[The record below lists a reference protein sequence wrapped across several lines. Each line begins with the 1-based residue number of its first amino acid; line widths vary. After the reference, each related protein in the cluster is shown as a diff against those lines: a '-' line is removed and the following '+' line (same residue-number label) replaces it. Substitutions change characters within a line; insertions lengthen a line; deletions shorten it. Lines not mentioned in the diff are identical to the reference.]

1 MSLMHSFYCWGHV
14 GVVLISTAFFA
25 LFGIENWQ
33 ALALVWALIPL
44 ANGFLFLKVPI
55 APLIPEGTKSM
66 TNRELFANKK
76 FWLFILL
83 MLCAGASEQAV
94 AQWAS
99 AFAEQGLGV
108 SKTVGDLV
116 GLLAFAALM
125 GTSRA
130 IFGKFGDRLDIEK
143 FMLGSVGLCVVAFL
157 MISLSPWPVV
167 SLIGC
172 ALCGFS
178 VGIMWPGTLSKAAV
192 ALPAGGTAM
201 FALLALAGDI
211 GCSAGP
217 SVVGFVTDLSNGA
230 MQKGILATV
239 IFPAWMLAS
248 LLLTRKK
255 NK

>member
-1 MSLMHSFYCWGHV
+1 
-14 GVVLISTAFFA
+14 
-25 LFGIENWQ
+25 
-33 ALALVWALIPL
+33 
-44 ANGFLFLKVPI
+44 
-55 APLIPEGTKSM
+55 
-66 TNRELFANKK
+66 
-76 FWLFILL
+76 
-83 MLCAGASEQAV
+83 
-94 AQWAS
+94 
-99 AFAEQGLGV
+99 
-108 SKTVGDLV
+108 
-116 GLLAFAALM
+116 M

-143 FMLGSVGLCVVAFL
+143 FMLGSVGLCVIAFL

-217 SVVGFVTDLSNGA
+217 SVVGFVSDLSNGA